1 MGMSGP
7 EIRRIRSELG
17 LIPGEPCTAG
27 AFYKIPSGWLREI
40 LHESAHLN
48 KEMHKFWERA
58 GELSK
63 RVIELE
69 AHIRALEAGASKTD
83 QPEDWE

>member
-48 KEMHKFWERA
+48 KEMHKFYERA

-63 RVIELE
+63 RVLELE
-69 AHIRALEAGASKTD
+69 AHIRSLEAAAQKED
-83 QPEDWE
+83 QR